1 MTESN
6 SYEQVTL
13 EGIGEYFFINSSVST
28 YEGKEVGYSLNL
40 ILDAETEKT
49 VREVAERI
57 LGAAQSPNWEYS
69 KNKKVPKNKWLPRE
83 MLIGNF
89 IKEKEDGSKF
99 IVCKAHHKDKQ
110 GNRTYLPVFNRFGRL
125 SDEEAKEVRIF
136 SGTRVAVEITMYVY
150 YLPTGMQGIK
160 AKLRSV
166 QILEDSER
174 GGSQVG
180 SSFKFESTE
189 DIDESI
195 PI

>member
-69 KNKKVPKNKWLPRE
+69 KNKRVPKGNWMPKE
-83 MLIGNF
+83 MLINKL
-89 IKEKEDGSKF
+89 IKEKDDGTKY
-99 IVCKAHHKDKQ
+99 IVCKAHHENKD
-110 GNRTYLPVFNRFGRL
+110 GERTYIPIFNRSGQL
-125 SDEEAKEVRIF
+125 PEEEAKKVKIF
-136 SGTRVAVEITMYVY
+136 SGSKVAVEITMYVY
-150 YLPTGMQGIK
+150 YLPTGMQGVK
-160 AKLRSV
+160 VKLRSV
-166 QILEDSER
+166 QILEDNKII
-174 GGSQVG
+174 GNAVG
-180 SSFKFESTE
+180 SSFKFDNEN
-189 DIDESI
+189 IDENI